1 MKAIN
6 IGALSWAR
14 SKQFMLMLFNIHFIS
29 WILGFHQPTLQSA
42 AHTRSESLAGK
53 WQHVHINWNI
63 NYYSTKLIIILII
76 IEFTHVFMYLHSLMI
91 HKNLLTCVM
100 FDAQTS
106 DVNQYEELQ
115 NIYNA
120 IQSHLWAIS
129 WTKRTINALLI
140 SVRASNF

>member
-1 MKAIN
+1 M
-6 IGALSWAR
+6 
-14 SKQFMLMLFNIHFIS
+14 
-29 WILGFHQPTLQSA
+29 
-42 AHTRSESLAGK
+42 
-53 WQHVHINWNI
+53 
-63 NYYSTKLIIILII
+63 II

-129 WTKRTINALLI
+129 
-140 SVRASNF
+140 